1 MTVFTQSNALS
12 STEPMKVARS
22 LLSTRFRTPQGHQGL
37 WVWRGNVLEW
47 FGGQWHV
54 RDNEWIESAVW
65 LALEDAEYTVQT
77 STGTEVRRFAPT
89 PHKVQG
95 VIDALRQVARLP
107 WKQLP
112 VWTREGDTLDAGRTM
127 TFRNMVVDV
136 RDLKPVPRDETW
148 IQTMVLPVDLDP
160 ASECPTWM
168 RCLDQWSNSDDDWKA
183 LVQRMFGYCL
193 TGHSL
198 YAKWFLLHGKVRGG
212 KGTMMGVLKKLLGG
226 AFASMSLED
235 LARPF
240 GLWGLERSKVLSIG
254 EVAEIRGSEA
264 ETACRVL
271 KQIVGRDPLV
281 IDVKYREPLRDV
293 VVDAIPIMQAN
304 EIPRLPNKGMG
315 LSSKMVP
322 IPFRVSF
329 LGREDHLLS
338 QKLDEELPGIA
349 AWALQGAHDLEM
361 EANPAQRFPLTEE
374 GHSIIEDYATAN
386 NPVDDF
392 LETHF
397 EPSPNQFVASSVIG
411 ERWNRWCEATG
422 GRRMPLRSLIQHL
435 REHGSWELRKHRLG
449 AGGPRGIV
457 GLKLKPLPESA
468 SGR

>member
-1 MTVFTQSNALS
+1 MPVFTETNPLT
-12 STEPMKVARS
+12 STEPLKVARM
-22 LLSTRFRTPQGHQGL
+22 LLSTRFRTPLGHQGL

-47 FGGQWHV
+47 FGGRWHV

-65 LALEDAEYTVQT
+65 LALEDAVYTVQT

-95 VIDALRQVARLP
+95 VIQALKQVALLP
-107 WKQLP
+107 WKSLP
-112 VWTREGDTLDAGRTM
+112 AWNREERPIDPGRTM
-127 TFRNMVVDV
+127 TFRNLVVDV

-160 ASECPTWM
+160 QESCPTWIQ
-168 RCLDQWSNSDDDWKA
+168 CLREWSDDDPEWIS

-212 KGTMMGVLKKLLGG
+212 KGTMMGILKSLLGSS
-226 AFASMSLED
+226 FTSMGLED
-235 LARPF
+235 LAKPF

-254 EVAEIRGSEA
+254 EVAEIKGSEA
-264 ETACRVL
+264 ETACRIL

-281 IDVKYREPLRDV
+281 IDIKYQMPLTDV
-293 VVDAIPIMQAN
+293 VSDAIPIMQAN

-329 LGREDHLLS
+329 LGREDHLLA
-338 QKLDEELPGIA
+338 QKLKSELAGIA
-349 AWALQGAHDLEM
+349 AWALEGAHALEV
-361 EANPAQRFPLTEE
+361 ESDPSKRFPLTSE
-374 GHSIIEDYATAN
+374 GISILEDYATAN
-386 NPVDDF
+386 NPVDEF

-397 EPSPNQFVASSVIG
+397 EPASNKFVPSSVIG
-411 ERWNRWCEATG
+411 ERWGIWCESTG

-435 REHGSWELRKHRLG
+435 REHGSWDLRKHRLG
-449 AGGPRGIV
+449 AGGPRGLQ